1 MNPLCVCVY
10 MRVYYLPIT
19 SKILLLKESKK
30 WKATLL
36 SMPLLGVVMVTF
48 ICQLGWDTA
57 P

>member
-30 WKATLL
+30 GKATLL